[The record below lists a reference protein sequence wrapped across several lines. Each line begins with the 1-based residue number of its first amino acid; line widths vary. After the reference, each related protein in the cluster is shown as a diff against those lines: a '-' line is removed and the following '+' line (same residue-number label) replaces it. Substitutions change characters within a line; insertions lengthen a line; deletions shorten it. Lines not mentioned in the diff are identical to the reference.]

1 VKNSRVLLFSAV
13 SGGIVGMLIGAIA
26 GAGTN
31 VLLPG
36 LGLVISGSLLLGGVG
51 GLIGAFLGLLLGA
64 LIIAVKTSDQSG
76 DLP

>member
-1 VKNSRVLLFSAV
+1 MKKSSVLLFSAV

-36 LGLVISGSLLLGGVG
+36 LGLVIAGSLFLGVVC
-51 GLIGAFLGLLLGA
+51 GLIGAFLGFVIGS
-64 LIIAVKTSDQSG
+64 LIIALKNSGQSG

>member
-1 VKNSRVLLFSAV
+1 MKNSSVLLFSAV
-13 SGGIVGMLIGAIA
+13 LGGIVGMLIGAIA

-36 LGLVISGSLLLGGVG
+36 LGLVIAGSLFLGVIC

-64 LIIAVKTSDQSG
+64 LIITVKPSARSDN
-76 DLP
+76 LP

>member
-1 VKNSRVLLFSAV
+1 VKNSSVLLFSAV
-13 SGGIVGMLIGAIA
+13 SGGIVGMFIGAIA

-36 LGLVISGSLLLGGVG
+36 LGLVIAGSLFLGVVC

-64 LIIAVKTSDQSG
+64 LIIAVKNFGRSG
-76 DLP
+76 NMP

>member
-1 VKNSRVLLFSAV
+1 MKKSSVLLFSAV

-36 LGLVISGSLLLGGVG
+36 LGLVIAGSLFLGVVC
-51 GLIGAFLGLLLGA
+51 GLIGAFLGFVIGA
-64 LIIAVKTSDQSG
+64 LIIALKNSGQSG